1 MKQRLLFIQKNKR
14 LRFRIITVQDI
25 RSTNVLFVILVHF
38 VVVADDLNCTI
49 KENASEPFIIEGAML
64 RMMNDRRIKCL
75 FWLHI
80 GVHRLNIVKL
90 FQLLNHLV
98 KSFTFFW
105 CHILQVVRDVS
116 KLSTSHL
123 KPFFL

>member
-38 VVVADDLNCTI
+38 EVETDDLNCTI
-49 KENASEPFIIEGAML
+49 KENASEPFIIEDAML
-64 RMMNDRRIKCL
+64 RMMNDRLIKCL

-90 FQLLNHLV
+90 F
-98 KSFTFFW
+98 
-105 CHILQVVRDVS
+105 
-116 KLSTSHL
+116 
-123 KPFFL
+123 

>member
-38 VVVADDLNCTI
+38 VVETEDLNCTI
-49 KENASEPFIIEGAML
+49 KEKASEPFIIEDAML
-64 RMMNDRRIKCL
+64 RMMNGCRIKCL

-80 GVHRLNIVKL
+80 GVHCLNIVKL
-90 FQLLNHLV
+90 FQFLNHLV

>member
-38 VVVADDLNCTI
+38 VVETEDLNCTI
-49 KENASEPFIIEGAML
+49 KENASVPFIIEDTML
-64 RMMNDRRIKCL
+64 RMMNDRRTEGL

-98 KSFTFFW
+98 KSFTFF
-105 CHILQVVRDVS
+105 
-116 KLSTSHL
+116 
-123 KPFFL
+123 